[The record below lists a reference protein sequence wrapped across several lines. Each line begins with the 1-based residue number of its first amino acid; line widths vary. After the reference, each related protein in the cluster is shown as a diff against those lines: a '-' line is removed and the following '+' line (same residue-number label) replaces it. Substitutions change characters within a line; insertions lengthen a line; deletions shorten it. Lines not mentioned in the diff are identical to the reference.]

1 MIALVDIRHDAQELD
16 HEMVGFLRESELP
29 FVVAL
34 TKADKLGRSKQTQQA
49 ATIARQL
56 GIDREQVVVTSSE
69 TGQGIDELRRRI
81 AEACL

>member
-1 MIALVDIRHDAQELD
+1 
-16 HEMVGFLRESELP
+16 MVGFLQESELP

-34 TKADKLGRSKQTQQA
+34 TKADKLGRSKQAQQA

-56 GIDREQVVVTSSE
+56 GISREQLIVTSSE

>member
-1 MIALVDIRHDAQELD
+1 MIALVDIRHDAQKLD

-34 TKADKLGRSKQTQQA
+34 TKADKLGRSKQMQQA
-49 ATIARQL
+49 TTIAASSASTATRS
-56 GIDREQVVVTSSE
+56 IVTSSE

-81 AEACL
+81 ADACL